1 MLACCWRHHN
11 IIQPRFSSS
20 NGSIT
25 YNAFLR
31 EQKKEI
37 EDGMEVLIE
46 QRKQVREVKE
56 LLQSEIKVDAIVG
69 VQIDLLVWSGL
80 HRNPTK
86 SVDSTVLF

>member
-1 MLACCWRHHN
+1 
-11 IIQPRFSSS
+11 
-20 NGSIT
+20 
-25 YNAFLR
+25 
-31 EQKKEI
+31 
-37 EDGMEVLIE
+37 MEVLIE

-56 LLQSEIKVDAIVG
+56 LLQSKIKVDAIVG